1 MSYRQELR
9 VAQLL
14 PREARPC
21 DWVADPGRLASVLGW
36 GTSGETILG
45 AEGRILVIG
54 QAGRQLERAD
64 PNRLWYSSIGG
75 WMQDDVD
82 DLVGRR
88 TNKRMSFGGS
98 G

>member
-1 MSYRQELR
+1 MSCRQELG

-14 PREARPC
+14 PQEARPC
-21 DWVADPGRLASVLGW
+21 DWVADLGRLASVLGW

-64 PNRLWYSSIGG
+64 PNCHWYSSVGG
-75 WMQDDVD
+75 WRQDNVD
-82 DLVGRR
+82 GLLGRQ
-88 TNKRMSFGGS
+88 TNKPMSFGGS

>member
-1 MSYRQELR
+1 MSCRQELW

-45 AEGRILVIG
+45 ARG
-54 QAGRQLERAD
+54 AN
-64 PNRLWYSSIGG
+64 P
-75 WMQDDVD
+75 
-82 DLVGRR
+82 GRR
-88 TNKRMSFGGS
+88 SNWEAAQASGS
-98 G
+98 TSSLVFLYWWVETGQC

>member
-1 MSYRQELR
+1 MSCRQELG

-36 GTSGETILG
+36 GTSGQTILG
-45 AEGRILVIG
+45 DRGANPGHRSSWEAARAIG
-54 QAGRQLERAD
+54 PHRH
-64 PNRLWYSSIGG
+64 WYSSIGG
-75 WMQDDVD
+75 WRQDNVD
-82 DLVGRR
+82 NLLGRR
-88 TNKRMSFGGS
+88 TNKPMSFGGS

>member
-1 MSYRQELR
+1 M
-9 VAQLL
+9 AQLL

-21 DWVADPGRLASVLGW
+21 DWVADPGRPANVLGW

-64 PNRLWYSSIGG
+64 SNRHWYSSIGG
-75 WMQDDVD
+75 WRQDDVD
-82 DLVGRR
+82 DLLCIR
-88 TNKRMSFGGS
+88 TNKLMSFRGS